1 MLVGRWTKLT
11 AILLAGCVFLILSS
25 LYLYARPDNRVRT
38 SDNLGASPEIPHS
51 GFWQDFLHLL
61 EIHAPKCPSI
71 QRYGSAGAIGFSA
84 VEPPQRPDL
93 IADPDG
99 CRLPMQQAHD
109 SFVESIQ
116 EPRQLVPMHVPGTSG
131 IVSSAGGS
139 LLPVFV
145 TSLRMLRRSGSTLPV
160 ELFVK
165 DWSEY
170 EAEICEDVLPS
181 LNARCIVLSDVLDDG
196 RGAKVPIAHYQ
207 IKIFAVLSSSFET
220 VIWMDADCFPLHD
233 PKDLLY
239 SEPFMSDG
247 LVTWPDFWASTAS
260 PLYFEISRQQ
270 APPMDL
276 RASSE
281 TGVFLVSKQSHLS
294 SLLLAAYYNFYGPS
308 HYFTLLS
315 QGAPGEGDKETFI
328 HAASAL
334 GQSFYTVSEPVRPI
348 GHPKADGKVS
358 GSAMVQA
365 DPVEDFKLT
374 SQDKWRVK
382 DPSVAKAP
390 RVFFIHA
397 HYPKF
402 NPGEN
407 LFGDKWETAPTLG
420 SNGEDSRAWTVPKET
435 LTRFGHDAEKAYWE
449 EIKWTSCQLERKFGS
464 WKRKSGI
471 CNRVREYWE
480 HVFETHNANDPIFV
494 DNS

>member
-11 AILLAGCVFLILSS
+11 AVLLAVGSFVILSS
-25 LYLYARPDNRVRT
+25 LYLYAHPGRVWSGNDR
-38 SDNLGASPEIPHS
+38 GASLEIPGHA
-51 GFWQDFLHLL
+51 FWQDFLPLL
-61 EIHAPKCPSI
+61 EKYAPDCPSP
-71 QRYGSAGAIGFSA
+71 QRYGSAGTIGFNA
-84 VEPPQRPDL
+84 VNPSQRPDL
-93 IADPDG
+93 IVDPDS

-109 SFVESIQ
+109 GFIESIRKATNL
-116 EPRQLVPMHVPGTSG
+116 EPMHVQATSG

-145 TSLRMLRRSGSTLPV
+145 TSLRMLRRAGSTLPV

-170 EAEICEDVLPS
+170 EDEICKDILPT

-196 RGAKVPIAHYQ
+196 KGATVHIAHYQ
-207 IKIFAVLSSSFET
+207 IKIFAVLSSSFEN

-233 PKDLLY
+233 PRELLR
-239 SEPFMSDG
+239 SEPFTSNG

-260 PLYFEISRQQ
+260 PLYFDISRQE
-270 APPMDL
+270 APAMDL

-281 TGVFLVSKQSHLS
+281 TGVFLVSKKSHLL

-348 GHPKADGKVS
+348 GHPKVDGKVS

-374 SQDKWRVK
+374 SQNKWRVK

-407 LFGDKWETAPTLG
+407 LFGDRWETAPTLG
-420 SNGEDSRAWTVPKET
+420 SNGDDSRAWTVPEET
-435 LTRFGHDAEKAYWE
+435 LKRFGYDAEKAYWE
-449 EIKWTSCQLERKFGS
+449 EIKWTSCNLEGKFGS
-464 WKRKSGI
+464 WKNKHGI
-471 CNRVREYWE
+471 CNRVQDYWE
-480 HVFETHNANDPIFV
+480 NVFGTHNPKDPSFV